1 MEPLI
6 IGFRLFIDYFWRV
19 IQPKCCLYLW
29 RAGRQTQTSLQISWC
44 TYIYCRVAGN
54 LLAIHVESLFLS
66 VNANESR
73 CVTVLFNFTLIYS
86 NFIPMKNR
94 KSAS

>member
-6 IGFRLFIDYFWRV
+6 IAFRWFIDYFWRV
-19 IQPKCCLYLW
+19 TQPKYWLYLC
-29 RAGRQTQTSLQISWC
+29 RIQVDRRLYKSVRGFGAR
-44 TYIYCRVAGN
+44 IYCRVASN

-66 VNANESR
+66 VNSNEIR

-94 KSAS
+94 K